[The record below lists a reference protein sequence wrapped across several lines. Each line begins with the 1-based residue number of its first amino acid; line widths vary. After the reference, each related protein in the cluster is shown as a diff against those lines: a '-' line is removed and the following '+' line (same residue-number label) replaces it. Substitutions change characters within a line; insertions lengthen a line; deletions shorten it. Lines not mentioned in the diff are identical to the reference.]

1 MIKSSPF
8 IFIRRAVRQPLW
20 LIALLWPIALLG
32 PYVPGLP
39 KPEPSGLP
47 WRQEILIAF
56 VLTTTLA
63 LMVRR
68 LWSCGTVALSFDRRE
83 LWLWLPAVLFTLWT
97 GLSARWSVQTGSA
110 IHAAFEW
117 SAYLL
122 FFALMRQVAGVPRIL
137 RASFFT
143 LGAVV
148 LVLCASCM
156 VGFWGA
162 QTDTDVFTKT
172 LFRFFSGFSE
182 PMAITIPLFAAIAL
196 SVRKLRWSIL
206 CGATALLAWLA
217 TLQTVERAPIIGAS
231 AGLILLSI
239 CSVFFRNCRPRSLRR
254 AGVLLAAFVLATTL
268 QMLPSS
274 KIQGN
279 TSAFARLQS
288 TSTEE
293 KNTRVRLLF
302 WSIGLE
308 MLRAHPL
315 TGVGA
320 NNYEVAYAEARARF
334 SAMHPDNPLISVHEE
349 QLVQHAHN
357 EYVQVSAE
365 LGAVGFLLLASFGL
379 GFAFAFWRVLRNSKK
394 ALLPAGAGAGML
406 VFALSSGAS
415 SFSFR
420 WMASGLLF
428 FFAAA
433 ILTNAHARLR
443 ERKEASFSFSPTLVR
458 AVPLCALALACA
470 FSYNAGARA
479 MNVMH
484 HGAAQQSASAREA
497 DEHYRAAISWG
508 PDDAATHFNY
518 GVFLFYRKR
527 VVEAVPHLRYAV
539 ARGLNVSACYGYL
552 AAAEAAAGQ
561 NDEAEKTLA
570 DALKVYPRS
579 IFLRV
584 RYASALADS
593 GKQAESQKEYAT
605 ALSIN
610 PVWARGWWNLMRDGV
625 DAAGAAAHKDFGNI
639 TMPGDLWPQ
648 NCLFVVLGE
657 QELRMP
663 PQESKLEK
671 ILRANAR

>member
-1 MIKSSPF
+1 MTSISPF
-8 IFIRRAVRQPLW
+8 IRRVVRQPLW
-20 LIALLWPIALLG
+20 LIALLWPVALLG

-39 KPEPSGLP
+39 RPEPSGLP
-47 WRQEILIAF
+47 WRQEILIA
-56 VLTTTLA
+56 VILSATLA
-63 LMVRR
+63 LLVRR
-68 LWSCGTVALSFDRRE
+68 VWSCKDFALSVDRRE
-83 LWLWLPAVLFTLWT
+83 LLLWLPAVLFTLWA
-97 GLSARWSVQTGSA
+97 GASARWSVQTGSA

-122 FFALMRQVAGVPRIL
+122 FFALMRQIAASPRLL
-137 RASFFT
+137 RASFFA

-162 QTDTDVFTKT
+162 PTDTDVFTKT

-182 PMAITIPLFAAIAL
+182 PIAMTIPLYAAIAL

-206 CGATALLAWLA
+206 CGAVALLAWLA

-231 AGLILLSI
+231 AGLFLLI
-239 CSVFFRNCRPRSLRR
+239 VCATLFRNCRPRSFKR
-254 AGVLLAAFVLATTL
+254 AGLLFAVFVLATTF
-268 QMLPSS
+268 QMLPSH

-288 TSTEE
+288 TSAKEQ
-293 KNTRVRLLF
+293 NTRVRLLF

-308 MLRAHPL
+308 MFRAHPF

-334 SAMHPDNPLISVHEE
+334 SAAHPDSPLVGMHEE

-357 EYVQVSAE
+357 EYVQVLAE
-365 LGAVGFLLLASFGL
+365 LGIVGFLLLASFGL
-379 GFAFAFWRVLRNSKK
+379 GCALLFLRALRNSKR
-394 ALLPAGAGAGML
+394 ALLSVGAGASLL

-420 WMASGLLF
+420 WMASGLIF
-428 FFAAA
+428 FFSAA
-433 ILTNAHARLR
+433 ILTNAHARLS
-443 ERKEASFSFSPTLVR
+443 ERKEVTFSFSPALVR

-470 FSYNAGARA
+470 FFYNAGARA
-479 MNVMH
+479 MNVIH
-484 HGAAQQSASAREA
+484 HGTAQASATAREA
-497 DEHYRAAISWG
+497 DEHYREAISWG

-518 GVFLFYRKR
+518 GVFLFYQKR
-527 VVEAVPHLRYAV
+527 MSEAVPHLRYGV

-552 AAAEAAAGQ
+552 AAAQAAAGQ
-561 NDEAEKTLA
+561 KEEAEKTLA

-584 RYASALADS
+584 RHASALADL
-593 GKQAESQKEYAT
+593 GRQAESEQEYAT
-605 ALSIN
+605 ALSLN
-610 PVWARGWWNLMRDGV
+610 PVWARGWWNLTRNGI
-625 DAAGAAAHKDFGNI
+625 DAATEAAHKDLGNI

-648 NCLFVVLGE
+648 NCLFVVLAE
-657 QELRMP
+657 NDLRMP
-663 PQESKLEK
+663 PSQETKLEK

>member
-1 MIKSSPF
+1 MTSISPF
-8 IFIRRAVRQPLW
+8 IRRVARQPLW
-20 LIALLWPIALLG
+20 FIALLWPLALLG

-39 KPEPSGLP
+39 RPEPSGLP
-47 WRQEILIAF
+47 WRQEIIIA
-56 VLTTTLA
+56 LLLSATLA
-63 LMVRR
+63 LALRR
-68 LWSCGTVALSFDRRE
+68 LWSHKDFSLSVDRRE
-83 LWLWLPAVLFTLWT
+83 LLLWLPAILYTLWT
-97 GLSARWSVQTGSA
+97 AASARWSTQAGSA

-122 FFALMRQVAGVPRIL
+122 FFALMRQAATRPRIL
-137 RASFFT
+137 RASFMV
-143 LGAVV
+143 LGTIV
-148 LVLCASCM
+148 LMLCASCM
-156 VGFWGA
+156 IGFWGA

-182 PMAITIPLFAAIAL
+182 PMAMTIPLYAALAL

-206 CGATALLAWLA
+206 CGATSLLAWLA

-231 AGLILLSI
+231 AGLLLLGI
-239 CSVFFRNCRPRSLRR
+239 CTVLFRNCRPRSLKR
-254 AGVLLAAFVLATTL
+254 AGVLLATLLLATTL

-288 TSTEE
+288 TSTSEQ
-293 KNTRVRLLF
+293 NTRVRLLF

-315 TGVGA
+315 KGVGA
-320 NNYEVAYAEARARF
+320 NNYEVAYADARASF
-334 SAMHPDNPLISVHEE
+334 SATHPDSPLVGMHEE

-357 EYVQVSAE
+357 EYVQVLAE
-365 LGAVGFLLLASFGL
+365 LGVVGFLLLAGFGIGL
-379 GFAFAFWRVLRNSKK
+379 ALLFLRVLRKSKK
-394 ALLPAGAGAGML
+394 ALLPAGAGAALL

-415 SFSFR
+415 AFSFR

-433 ILTNAHARLR
+433 ILTSASARLP
-443 ERKEASFSFSPTLVR
+443 ERKEMSLSFSHAFAR

-470 FSYNAGARA
+470 FFYNAGARA
-479 MNVMH
+479 MNVIH
-484 HGAAQQSASAREA
+484 HGAAQESANEREA
-497 DEHYRAAISWG
+497 DAHYRAAISWG

-518 GVFLFYRKR
+518 GVFLFYQKR
-527 VVEAVPHLRYAV
+527 MSEAVPHLRYAV

-561 NDEAEKTLA
+561 KDEAERTLA
-570 DALKVYPRS
+570 DALKIYPHS

-584 RYASALADS
+584 RHAFALADL
-593 GKQAESQKEYAT
+593 GRQAESEEEHAK
-605 ALSIN
+605 ALSLN
-610 PVWARGWWNLMRDGV
+610 PVWARGWWNLMHDGV
-625 DAAGAAAHKDFGNI
+625 DAATAAAHKDIGNI

-648 NCLFVVLGE
+648 NCLFVVLAE
-657 QELRMP
+657 NDLHNP
-663 PQESKLEK
+663 PQETKLQK